1 MARTPAETRIN
12 QIYRAAARLFV
23 DKGYAATSMN
33 EIAEAV
39 GITKAGLYYFVKS
52 KDDLALNLI
61 TWAYDVYD
69 RDVFIPAQ
77 GISDP
82 LERLRFIVR
91 AHLYNVGDH
100 RGAADNSVT
109 VLLDDP
115 AALTPVHRRSI
126 TRRKAV
132 YYGFLRD
139 TLAALRDRGQL
150 IDVDPTVA
158 AFSLLGMILWL
169 ARWRRSGGRLSLD
182 EIVSQMTEVAL
193 RGVLREEAL
202 QSRAIVPPEA
212 SAQRVRPAER
222 APARRAAR
230 NAPRPDRSAPATD
243 VAVAPGTRTS
253 TSALT
258 GGDLRLRKVQ
268 EEADEDVRAPEERLR
283 QP

>member
-1 MARTPAETRIN
+1 MTRPPAEMRID

-52 KDDLALNLI
+52 KNDLALNLI

-69 RDVFIPAQ
+69 RDVYIPAQ

-100 RGAADNSVT
+100 RGAVGNPVT

-115 AALTPVHRRSI
+115 AALTPVHRRTI
-126 TRRKAV
+126 TRRKGV
-132 YYGFLRD
+132 YYAFLRD

-158 AFSLLGMILWL
+158 TFSLLGMILWL
-169 ARWRRSGGRLSLD
+169 ARWRRTSGRLSLD
-182 EIVSQMTEVAL
+182 EIVAQMTEIAL
-193 RGVLREEAL
+193 HGVVREEAL
-202 QSRAIVPPEA
+202 RSTTIVLAEAPAPGARAG
-212 SAQRVRPAER
+212 RRAER
-222 APARRAAR
+222 PPGRRAA
-230 NAPRPDRSAPATD
+230 
-243 VAVAPGTRTS
+243 GS
-253 TSALT
+253 TSS
-258 GGDLRLRKVQ
+258 V
-268 EEADEDVRAPEERLR
+268 
-283 QP
+283 